1 MSQDFIAGKRYP
13 RGMRRKWS
21 INGEGKKLSCSYYD
35 LGKDLRNSSLEEYNN
50 YVAEI
55 KKKGNFC

>member
-1 MSQDFIAGKRYP
+1 MKMSQELIAGKRYP
-13 RGMRRKWS
+13 RGMRRIMKDK
-21 INGEGKKLSCSYYD
+21 GKKRSFSYYD

>member
-1 MSQDFIAGKRYP
+1 MSQEVIVGKRYP
-13 RGMRRKWS
+13 RGMRRIMK
-21 INGEGKKLSCSYYD
+21 GEGKKISCSYYD